1 MTTPLY
7 VTAGQSNGVRIERY
21 EGFEEYAEREGIDA
35 AFLHTSVGG
44 TGLAPLE
51 NRPDWYPLD
60 DAGPNAGELYGAM
73 LDEINALLETGAYHL
88 AGIFWLQDGADAT
101 PALSLPYEER
111 FQALVD
117 SLIVEFGTEF
127 TFTIAEAS
135 EVTPRYLNLLQTEGE
150 DAAAKVAALEAIQ
163 AAQVSVAAATEQVT
177 IINTVEVWTEAG
189 VATAGADGTLSFA
202 AAFEDPVHYSDQGAD
217 AMAAAFLDQFYGE
230 DGEDGGGAEE
240 ADPSEDLGEGISVE
254 RARLIAY
261 LYEAGLDRDGEI
273 DLEGLNF
280 WIDEAEGGLS
290 DEEIATA
297 FLASAE
303 FDAAFGDPFDT
314 ADPRYLDDSAFVTT
328 LYENVLDRAPDET
341 GRDFWVE
348 VLEEPSVSRADL
360 LLSFA
365 TSAEGQAMTPV
376 VETLIEVAPGEWAF
390 VA

>member
-163 AAQVSVAAATEQVT
+163 AAQVSVAAAT
-177 IINTVEVWTEAG
+177 
-189 VATAGADGTLSFA
+189 
-202 AAFEDPVHYSDQGAD
+202 
-217 AMAAAFLDQFYGE
+217 
-230 DGEDGGGAEE
+230 
-240 ADPSEDLGEGISVE
+240 
-254 RARLIAY
+254 
-261 LYEAGLDRDGEI
+261 
-273 DLEGLNF
+273 
-280 WIDEAEGGLS
+280 
-290 DEEIATA
+290 
-297 FLASAE
+297 
-303 FDAAFGDPFDT
+303 
-314 ADPRYLDDSAFVTT
+314 
-328 LYENVLDRAPDET
+328 
-341 GRDFWVE
+341 
-348 VLEEPSVSRADL
+348 
-360 LLSFA
+360 
-365 TSAEGQAMTPV
+365 
-376 VETLIEVAPGEWAF
+376 
-390 VA
+390 